1 MPRVVYIAG
10 AGRSGSTILHH
21 VLGQVDG
28 FAAVGELR
36 DVWGRAALRNTTCG
50 CGLTFRECP
59 FWGEVMDRIL
69 GGLDLDDVRRISA
82 LTETVRTRTLPLM
95 STPPT
100 RRLELA
106 RLGAYLTELSRL
118 YAAIADVSGCP
129 TIVDSSKNP
138 AYGYL
143 LRHVDGVEPVFV
155 QIVRDAPAV
164 AYAWTRHVESEPGF
178 QMARKSPTD
187 SALEWV
193 ARNAAAEL
201 YLRRGST
208 HWMLLRYEDF
218 VEDPRTAV
226 RSILARL
233 DRPDAALPFV
243 SSHEVELRRR
253 SHSVAGNR
261 VRFQDGPVT
270 VAADERWRTALP
282 AWQRRTVAAL
292 TWPLR
297 VRYGY
302 PARAHR

>member
-1 MPRVVYIAG
+1 VA
-10 AGRSGSTILHH
+10 
-21 VLGQVDG
+21 
-28 FAAVGELR
+28 
-36 DVWGRAALRNTTCG
+36 
-50 CGLTFRECP
+50 FRECP
-59 FWGEVMDRIL
+59 FWGEVMDRTL
-69 GGLDLDDVRRISA
+69 GGLDLDNVRRMRM
-82 LTETVRTRTLPLM
+82 LTETVRTRSLPLM
-95 STPPT
+95 LTPPT

-106 RLGAYLTELSRL
+106 RLGAYLTDLSRL
-118 YAAIADVSGCP
+118 YAAIADVSGCR

-143 LRHVDGVEPVFV
+143 LRHVDGVDPVFV

-178 QMARKSPTD
+178 QMARKSPAD

-282 AWQRRTVAAL
+282 ARQRRTVAAL

-302 PARAHR
+302 PAPAHR